1 MSQPPR
7 KNFIALVSLAN
18 GTYLSTWSDFTF
30 ETFSLNINGGLGE
43 CVLKMARKFDA
54 SGNDM
59 LLGNVVE
66 LRVTDKDT
74 VTKLGAGASMT
85 IYKGY
90 ISMIEREANGAQESI
105 SIHLLGFYSLL
116 SMDILK
122 SGANT
127 NLYSDTTSGL
137 VTTSSGTPPT
147 GTAADIALMARA
159 VIDRYRAETTNP
171 QINYDVADVPLT
183 STTGT
188 YRMSQKTYSDAL
200 NLLRKLAP
208 LKTYFFI
215 GADGLLKFKTGNTTP
230 DHRFVIGKH
239 ISRIHAQSNIETMRN
254 ALLVW
259 NGLAIASGG
268 FYKHYEDADS
278 IATYGRRCAT
288 VYDTGIQ
295 SQAAEDLLGQKFID
309 ENKAPEVKISAT
321 IIDNNGET
329 NLGYDIESVL
339 PGHTCSFSGFN
350 VSLNEIFP
358 YTMLITRVTYRLD
371 SIDIE
376 AEIVHSNLQDI
387 QFKNTQDISEISTGG
402 SGIPD
407 NYS

>member
-30 ETFSLNINGGLGE
+30 ETFTLNINGGLGE

-66 LRVTDKDT
+66 LRVADKDT

-122 SGANT
+122 NGAQT
-127 NLYSDTTSGL
+127 TLYSDTTNGL
-137 VTTSSGTPPT
+137 STTSSGTPAT
-147 GTAADIALMARA
+147 GTASDIALMARA
-159 VIDRYRAETTNP
+159 VITRYIAETTNP
-171 QINYDVADVPLT
+171 QINFDVADVPLT

-215 GADGLLKFKTGNTTP
+215 GADGLLKFKTGNTTL

-254 ALLVW
+254 AILVF
-259 NGLAIASGG
+259 NGLSSGG
-268 FYKHYEDADS
+268 VYKHYEDADS
-278 IATYGRRCAT
+278 IATYGRRCTT
-288 VYDTGIQ
+288 VYDSGIQ
-295 SQAAEDLLGQKFID
+295 NVNAADLLGNKFLA

-402 SGIPD
+402 TIPD
-407 NYS
+407 SYT